1 MNKLEIRILLG
12 QKIFRYLWGPINMIY
27 LLNLF
32 AKGSPIQCLMHCF
45 LNISDYFL
53 FFVVACSPGSHYN
66 SDNKDC
72 SLCEVGTYQPRPR
85 KGACLPCAPGQV
97 TLGRGATRRQDCCK
111 SHYVMSTCRCCW
123 RLLVAFCGTITACSP
138 NVMCHVTYLLLVL
151 GSLLCFFG
159 FSGFYLFLMKKHPR
173 NLYTDSSFFCIKYL
187 KTFLAS

>member
-1 MNKLEIRILLG
+1 MSHAL
-12 QKIFRYLWGPINMIY
+12 
-27 LLNLF
+27 
-32 AKGSPIQCLMHCF
+32 F

-173 NLYTDSSFFCIKYL
+173 NLYTDSSFFLYKVSEDIFSILNKIRSKSGPVFILLSLACSVYL
-187 KTFLAS
+187 LISY